1 MIIRLSGL
9 TCTAYLYSEAHSFKN
24 SITKN
29 TTMNYYNNKQIRFDD
44 EEETPKELPE
54 NPMEKMVSGWQ
65 FDKKFIEQRK
75 IFLWG
80 VVDDKSAKDI
90 TARLLYLEAIDPGK
104 EITFY
109 INSPG
114 GVVTSGMV
122 IYDTM
127 QMISSPVSTVCMGM
141 AASMG
146 SILLSGGAKGRRFIF
161 PSGQVMIHQPSGG
174 GQGVSADLEIM
185 AVQILKIK
193 QLGAKILAD
202 NCGQTY
208 EKVMKDFDRDY
219 WMDSKESVAYGIVDG
234 VMDKL

>member
-1 MIIRLSGL
+1 
-9 TCTAYLYSEAHSFKN
+9 
-24 SITKN
+24 
-29 TTMNYYNNKQIRFDD
+29 MNFYNKQFVRM
-44 EEETPKELPE
+44 EEEEDEPKATPD
-54 NPMEKMVSGWQ
+54 NPMEKMMGGLM

-80 VVDDKSAKDI
+80 AVEDKSAKDI
-90 TARLLYLEAIDPGK
+90 TNRLLYLEAIDPGK

-146 SILLSGGAKGRRFIF
+146 SILLSGGEKGKRFIY
-161 PSGQVMIHQPSGG
+161 PHGEVMIHQPSGG
-174 GQGVSADLEIM
+174 GQGTSADLEIM
-185 AVQILKIK
+185 AVQILKAK
-193 QLGAKILAD
+193 QLGAQILAD
-202 NCGQTY
+202 NCGQSY
-208 EKVMKDFDRDY
+208 DKVMEDFDRDY
-219 WMDSKESVAYGIVDG
+219 WMDSKESKKYGIVD
-234 VMDKL
+234 DILNKL